1 MESETN
7 IGLIIMGSLMISM
20 IIRVIIDEFKNK

>member
-1 MESETN
+1 MESESN
-7 IGLIIMGSLMISM
+7 IGLIIMGSLMVFM